1 MGCGA
6 AFFGGNVAEKLTH
19 LDDRHDRVVEH
30 YEMPALIERI
40 QSVLDVNGVLTVAD
54 YRREL
59 AAARNDAQEHSAS
72 YDA

>member
-1 MGCGA
+1 M
-6 AFFGGNVAEKLTH
+6 
-19 LDDRHDRVVEH
+19 DDRHDRVVEH

-40 QSVLDVNGVLTVAD
+40 QNVLDVNGVLTVAD

-59 AAARNDAQEHSAS
+59 TAARNDAQEHSAS